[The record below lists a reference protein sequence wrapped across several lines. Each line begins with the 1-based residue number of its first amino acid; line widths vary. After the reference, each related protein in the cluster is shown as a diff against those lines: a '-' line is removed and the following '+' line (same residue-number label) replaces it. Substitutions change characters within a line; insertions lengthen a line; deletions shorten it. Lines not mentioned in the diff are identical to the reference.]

1 MRFPGKWLVA
11 AAALGDAGCGPPADR
26 VAVERSFVEQ
36 IDDDAEGVGRLDG
49 VALSSR
55 GGFEVRSVAVHGDRR
70 PALTLET
77 PGSVRLRS
85 EGIEAP
91 VFDFALA
98 VRPADA
104 AIAIEISVN
113 GETLHREPW
122 VGERGWVEH
131 RVDLGRFSGEL
142 VDLELSFVG
151 DEADAILAHPR
162 ILGRSRVRRPNV
174 VVYVVDCLRA
184 DHVGAYGYPL
194 GTTPNLD
201 ALAEDGVLLS
211 NLTSCAP
218 WTKPSTACLFTSLLP
233 TFHQARTVDD
243 ALARERTTVA
253 EVFRDAGY
261 STAAWVANP
270 VIDPRV
276 FFFNQGFDRWVDLRS
291 FEERSRR
298 ENIHDIETDAAEIT
312 RQVVPWLEEH
322 RKETFFLYLH
332 SLDLHFGYQPR
343 PPFDAKFVRRDST
356 GLERDRELYDNELAY
371 NDAEIGKLVAELKR
385 LGLYDDTLL
394 FVTSDHGEEFGEHG
408 EARHGKTLYQ
418 QALHIPGIL
427 KLPGSRNKGRRPEAL
442 ASNID
447 AAPTLLALAG
457 VDAPEEFQGRSLLD
471 VIEKDAARTDRRVF
485 SEVVAPNFVSYAVR
499 DQRYKHVKTLVPE
512 LSASLYDLEADPGET
527 KNLLAEAPHEAV
539 RLISELERFIQLGQ
553 HGMHLAVVGTEPG
566 KVMRI
571 TLSTDAKIASAIRFS
586 IATGDLFEQTGGRE
600 VTLSFVSDEKPRQLV
615 VQTSPPGSPLRLEVS
630 SDGRPIAES
639 AIKLG
644 ASGARPEGPLPL
656 VLSPGG
662 LAVTAGEAQ
671 SLLQQTHAGVWA
683 WYVDPGS
690 DDQRVDLDED
700 IRRVLKSLG
709 YIQSECR

>member
-1 MRFPGKWLVA
+1 MTFPGKWLVA
-11 AAALGDAGCGPPADR
+11 AAALGSAGCSPPADR
-26 VAVERSFVEQ
+26 LAVEKRFVER

-55 GGFEVRSVAVHGDRR
+55 GGFEVRGVAVHGDRR

-85 EGIEAP
+85 EGVEAP
-91 VFDFALA
+91 SLHFALA
-98 VRPADA
+98 VRPAEA

-122 VGERGWVEH
+122 VGERGWVER
-131 RVDLGRFSGEL
+131 RVDLAQFSGEPMN
-142 VDLELSFVG
+142 LELSFAG
-151 DEADAILAHPR
+151 DDAEVILAHPR

-174 VVYVVDCLRA
+174 VLYVVDCLRA

-194 GTTPNLD
+194 ETTPNLD
-201 ALAEDGVLLS
+201 ALAADGVLLS

-253 EVFRDAGY
+253 EVLRDAGY
-261 STAAWVANP
+261 VTAAWVANP

-298 ENIHDIETDAAEIT
+298 ENIHDIETDAAQIT
-312 RQVVPWLEEH
+312 KQVVPWLEEH

-332 SLDLHFGYQPR
+332 SLDLHFGYEPR

-394 FVTSDHGEEFGEHG
+394 FVTADHGEEFGEHG
-408 EARHGKTLYQ
+408 ETRHGKTLYQ

-427 KLPGSRNKGRRPEAL
+427 KLPGSRNKGRRPEAV

-447 AAPTLLALAG
+447 IPPTLLALAG
-457 VDAPEEFQGRSLLD
+457 VAVPDAFQGRSLVD
-471 VIEKDAARTDRRVF
+471 VIEKNSARTDRRVF
-485 SEVVAPNFVSYAVR
+485 SEVVAPNFVGYAVR
-499 DQRYKHVKTLVPE
+499 DQRFKHIRTLLPG
-512 LSASLYDLEADPGET
+512 LTAGLYNLEADPGET
-527 KNLLAEAPHEAV
+527 KNLLAEAPPEAG
-539 RLISELERFIQLGQ
+539 RLVSELERFIQLGQ
-553 HGMHLAVVGTEPG
+553 HGLHLLVVGDEPG
-566 KVMRI
+566 SLMQV
-571 TLSTDAKIASAIRFS
+571 TLSTDAKISSAIRFS
-586 IATGDLFEQTGGRE
+586 IVTGDVFEQGSGGRE
-600 VTLSFVSDEKPRQLV
+600 VTLRFVSDAKPRQVV

-630 SDGRPIAES
+630 SNDRQIPES
-639 AIKLG
+639 EIRLG
-644 ASGARPEGPLPL
+644 ASGSKPTGPRPV

-662 LAVTAGEAQ
+662 LTVTAGEAQ
-671 SLLQQTHAGVWA
+671 SLLQQNHSGVWA
-683 WYVDPGS
+683 WYVDPGGG
-690 DDQRVDLDED
+690 DQRVELDED

-709 YIQSECR
+709 YIE

>member
-1 MRFPGKWLVA
+1 LRGKRLLA
-11 AAALGDAGCGPPADR
+11 AAALGFACCGRPPDR
-26 VAVERSFVEQ
+26 VAVERSFVERL
-36 IDDDAEGVGRLDG
+36 DDDAEGIGRLDG

-55 GGFEVRSVAVHGDRR
+55 GGFEVRSVAIHGDRR
-70 PALTLET
+70 PALILEA

-85 EGIEAP
+85 EGVEAP
-91 VFDFALA
+91 FLDFALA
-98 VRPADA
+98 VRPTDA
-104 AIAIEISVN
+104 SIAIEISAS
-113 GETLHREPW
+113 
-122 VGERGWVEH
+122 GERLHQESWVRERAWVER
-131 RVDLGRFSGEL
+131 RVDLARFSGEP
-142 VDLELSFVG
+142 VDLELSFAG
-151 DEADAILAHPR
+151 DDAEVILAHPR

-201 ALAEDGVLLS
+201 ALADDGVLLS

-261 STAAWVANP
+261 STVAWVANP

-276 FFFNQGFDRWVDLRS
+276 FFFDQGFDRWVDLRS
-291 FEERSRR
+291 FDERARR

-312 RQVVPWLEEH
+312 RRVVPWLEEH

-343 PPFDAKFVRRDST
+343 PPFDAKFVSRDST
-356 GLERDRELYDNELAY
+356 GLERDRQLYDNELAY

-408 EARHGKTLYQ
+408 ATRHGKTLFQ

-427 KLPGSRNKGRRPEAL
+427 KLPDSRHRGRRPGAL

-457 VDAPEEFQGRSLLD
+457 VDVPEEFQGRSLLD
-471 VIEKDAARTDRRVF
+471 VIEKNVARTDRRVF

-499 DQRYKHVKTLVPE
+499 DQRYKHVKTLVPD
-512 LSASLYDLEADPGET
+512 LSASLFDLEADPGET
-527 KNLLAEAPHEAV
+527 RNLLAETPPEAAGLV
-539 RLISELERFIQLGQ
+539 SELERFIQLGQ
-553 HGMHLAVVGTEPG
+553 QGMHLLVMGTEPG
-566 KVMRI
+566 NVVRV
-571 TLSTDAKIASAIRFS
+571 TLETDAKIASAIRFS
-586 IATGDLFEQTGGRE
+586 IATGDVFEQSPGGQE
-600 VTLSFVSDEKPRQLV
+600 VTLRFVSDARPRQVV
-615 VQTSPPGSPLRLEVS
+615 VQTSPPGSPLRLQVS
-630 SDGRPIAES
+630 SNDRPIPES
-639 AIKLG
+639 EIKLG
-644 ASGARPEGPLPL
+644 ASGDTPAGPLPV
-656 VLSPGG
+656 VLSPAA
-662 LAVTAGEAQ
+662 LAVTADEAQ
-671 SLLQQTHAGVWA
+671 NLLQQNRAGVWA
-683 WYVDPGS
+683 WYVGRGG
-690 DDQRVDLDED
+690 DDHRVELDED

-709 YIQSECR
+709 YIE